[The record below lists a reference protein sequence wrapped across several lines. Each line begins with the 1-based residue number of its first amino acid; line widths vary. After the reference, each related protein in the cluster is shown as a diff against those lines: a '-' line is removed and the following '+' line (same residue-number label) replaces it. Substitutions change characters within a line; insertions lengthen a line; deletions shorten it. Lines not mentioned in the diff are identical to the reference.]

1 MSSGY
6 KIVLSGSKTAVSDFR
21 HSNWIGF
28 LGCIPSNY
36 PKMPYSREIMEN
48 IFFPTQSDDEGRLKF
63 APYSLR
69 KIEAALLEYGFTKD
83 EVIIADPRKLDRAIG
98 PETKAIG
105 LTVHDPLGYSAVS
118 QLNACLFR
126 LINWW
131 PAPSYTAAAF
141 GDIIKNPLLKKY
153 NSKLIIG
160 GPGIWQLEEHPE
172 MFKEWGIDCL
182 VSGEAE
188 SIAGPLFESAV
199 KGEAVLPERAASGK
213 PLRSDKVPIIRGPST
228 GGVVEITRGCGRGCQ
243 FCTPD
248 LLFFGSIPKENI
260 LKEVEIEVRHG
271 IRRIELHSEDAL
283 FYGRKLGSFEVN
295 HEAIVDLFTSVKKFP
310 GVRQVATDFFAC
322 STIKS
327 APKTVK
333 AMSEIMELDKKHPGY
348 VETGLE
354 TVSPRLVQ
362 NIMPGKVKPY
372 TIEEW
377 PDVIDDALGILDDNH
392 WFTVASMMTGLP
404 KETEQDVIRSIEF
417 IDRIKH
423 HNVFVWVFPLMPL
436 RAMLKNAAKWAPEYT
451 PLRQELILKATRH
464 SISLI
469 NREAPRILKVLP
481 VWARPP
487 ALLALKYVTG
497 MTLHFFK
504 GADEAIARH
513 EDRLNLYK
521 DLQYAHNKEGEAVM
535 HVSSVVNELVKIGG
549 GSTTLLPEEEQNLLQ
564 GS

>member
-1 MSSGY
+1 
-6 KIVLSGSKTAVSDFR
+6 
-21 HSNWIGF
+21 
-28 LGCIPSNY
+28 
-36 PKMPYSREIMEN
+36 MES
-48 IFFPTQSDDEGRLKF
+48 IFFPTKSDDEGRLIF

-69 KIEAALLEYGFTKD
+69 KIEAALLEYGFTED
-83 EVIIADPRKLDRAIG
+83 EVIIADPRKLDRVIG

-126 LINWW
+126 FINWK
-131 PAPSYTAAAF
+131 PAMSYTAAAF
-141 GDIIKNPLLKKY
+141 DDIIKNPVLKKY

-172 MFKEWGIDCL
+172 IFRKLGIDCL

-188 SIAGPLFESAV
+188 SVIGPLFESALNC
-199 KGEAVLPERAASGK
+199 EILPEKTASSK
-213 PLRSDKVPIIRGPST
+213 PLRSDKVPSMRGPST
-228 GGVVEITRGCGRGCQ
+228 GGIVEITRGCGRGCQ

-260 LKEVEIEVRHG
+260 LKEVEMEVKHG

-295 HEAIVDLFTSVKKFP
+295 HDAIVDLFASVKKFP
-310 GVRQVATDFFAC
+310 GVREVATDFFAC
-322 STIKS
+322 SSVKS

-333 AMSEIMELDKKHPGY
+333 LMSEIMELDEKHPGY

-354 TVSPRLVQ
+354 TVSRQLVQ

-372 TIEEW
+372 AIEEW

-436 RAMLKNAAKWAPEYT
+436 RAMRKNAAKWAPEYT
-451 PLRQELILKATRH
+451 PLRQNLILKATRH
-464 SISLI
+464 SLSLI
-469 NREAPRILKVLP
+469 NREAPRILKILP
-481 VWARPP
+481 AWVRTP

-504 GADEAIARH
+504 ETDEAIALC

-521 DLQYAHNKEGEAVM
+521 NLQYAYDEQGEDIM
-535 HVSSVVNELVKIGG
+535 RVSSVVNELVKVPGA
-549 GSTTLLPEEEQNLLQ
+549 LPEQQ
-564 GS
+564 

>member
-1 MSSGY
+1 MPAGY

-21 HSNWIGF
+21 HSSWIGF

-36 PKMPYSREIMEN
+36 PKMPCGREIVESV
-48 IFFPTQSDDEGRLKF
+48 FFPTRSDDEGRLKF
-63 APYSLR
+63 APYPLR
-69 KIEAALLEYGFTKD
+69 KIEAALLEYGFTED

-98 PETKAIG
+98 PDTRIVG
-105 LTVHDPLGYSAVS
+105 LTVHDPMGYSAVS

-126 LINWW
+126 LIGWW
-131 PAPSYTAAAF
+131 PAPSYTAAVF
-141 GDIIKNPLLKKY
+141 DEIIRNPLLKKY

-172 MFKEWGIDCL
+172 MFREWGIDCL

-188 SIAGPLFESAV
+188 SIVGPLFESV
-199 KGEAVLPERAASGK
+199 LKGEPLPERASSSR
-213 PLRSDKVPIIRGPST
+213 PMRSDKVPLIKGPST
-228 GGVVEITRGCGRGCQ
+228 GGIVEITRGCGRGCQ

-260 LKEVEIEVRHG
+260 LKEVEIQVRHG
-271 IRRIELHSEDAL
+271 LSRIELHSEDAL
-283 FYGRKLGSFEVN
+283 FYGRKPGNFEVN
-295 HEAIVDLFTSVKKFP
+295 HDAVVDLFTSVKKFP
-310 GVRQVATDFFAC
+310 GVKQVATDFFAC
-322 STIKS
+322 STVKS

-333 AMSEIMELDKKHPGY
+333 AISEIMGLDRKNPGY

-372 TIEEW
+372 SIEQW

-404 KETEQDVIRSIEF
+404 KETENDVIRSIEF

-469 NREAPRILKVLP
+469 NREAPRILKVIP
-481 VWARPP
+481 VWARPS
-487 ALLALKYVTG
+487 ALLALK
-497 MTLHFFK
+497 
-504 GADEAIARH
+504 
-513 EDRLNLYK
+513 
-521 DLQYAHNKEGEAVM
+521 
-535 HVSSVVNELVKIGG
+535 
-549 GSTTLLPEEEQNLLQ
+549 
-564 GS
+564 

>member
-1 MSSGY
+1 MPAGY

-21 HSNWIGF
+21 HSSWIGF

-36 PKMPYSREIMEN
+36 PKMPCGREIVESV
-48 IFFPTQSDDEGRLKF
+48 FFPTRSDDEGRLKF
-63 APYSLR
+63 APYPLR
-69 KIEAALLEYGFTKD
+69 KIEAALLEYGFTED

-98 PETKAIG
+98 PDTRIVG
-105 LTVHDPLGYSAVS
+105 LTVHDPMGYSAVS

-126 LINWW
+126 LIGWW
-131 PAPSYTAAAF
+131 PAPSYTAAVF
-141 GDIIKNPLLKKY
+141 DEIIRNPLLKKY

-172 MFKEWGIDCL
+172 MFREWGIDCL

-188 SIAGPLFESAV
+188 SIVGPLFESV
-199 KGEAVLPERAASGK
+199 LKGEPLPERASSSR
-213 PLRSDKVPIIRGPST
+213 PMRSDKVPLIKGPST
-228 GGVVEITRGCGRGCQ
+228 GGIVEITRGCGRGCQ

-260 LKEVEIEVRHG
+260 LKEVEIQVRHG
-271 IRRIELHSEDAL
+271 LSRIELHSEDAL
-283 FYGRKLGSFEVN
+283 FYGRKPGNFEVN
-295 HEAIVDLFTSVKKFP
+295 HDAVVDLFTSVKKFP
-310 GVRQVATDFFAC
+310 GVKQVATDFFAC
-322 STIKS
+322 STVKS

-333 AMSEIMELDKKHPGY
+333 AISEIMGLDRKNPGY

-372 TIEEW
+372 SIEQW

-404 KETEQDVIRSIEF
+404 KETENDVIRSIEF

-469 NREAPRILKVLP
+469 NREAPRILKVIP
-481 VWARPP
+481 VWARPS

-504 GADEAIARH
+504 QADQAIVRRD
-513 EDRLNLYK
+513 DRLKLYR
-521 DLQYAHNKEGEAVM
+521 DLQHAHNPEGEAVM
-535 HVSSVVNELVKIGG
+535 HVSSVVNDLIKIS
-549 GSTTLLPEEEQNLLQ
+549 GSMPE
-564 GS
+564 

>member
-1 MSSGY
+1 
-6 KIVLSGSKTAVSDFR
+6 
-21 HSNWIGF
+21 
-28 LGCIPSNY
+28 
-36 PKMPYSREIMEN
+36 MPYSRKMMESV
-48 IFFPTQSDDEGRLKF
+48 FFPTQSDDEGRLKF

-69 KIEAALLEYGFTKD
+69 KIEAALLEYGFTSD
-83 EVIIADPRKLDRAIG
+83 EVIVADPRKLDRAIG
-98 PETKAIG
+98 PDTKVVG
-105 LTVHDPLGYSAVS
+105 LTVHDPMGYSAVS

-141 GDIIKNPLLKKY
+141 HEIIKNPILKKY

-172 MFKEWGIDCL
+172 ISKEWGIDCL

-188 SIAGPLFESAV
+188 SIVGPLFESAV
-199 KGEAVLPERAASGK
+199 KGETLPERAASNR
-213 PLRSDKVPIIRGPST
+213 PMRSDNVPLIRRPST
-228 GGVVEITRGCGRGCQ
+228 GGIVEITRGCGRGCQ

-260 LKEVEIEVRHG
+260 MKEVEIEVEHG
-271 IRRIELHSEDAL
+271 IRRIDLHSEDAL

-295 HEAIVDLFTSVKKFP
+295 HDAIVDLFTSVKKFP
-310 GVRQVATDFFAC
+310 GVKEVATDFVAC
-322 STIKS
+322 STVKS

-333 AMSEIMELDKKHPGY
+333 AMSEIMELDRNHPGY
-348 VETGLE
+348 IETGLE

-372 TIEEW
+372 TVEQW
-377 PDVIDDALGILDDNH
+377 PDVIDDALGILDDDH

-417 IDRIKH
+417 VDRIKH

-436 RAMLKNAAKWAPEYT
+436 RAMLKNAAKWVPEYT
-451 PLRQELILKATRH
+451 PLRQELLLKATRH
-464 SISLI
+464 SIDLI

-481 VWARPP
+481 AWTRPA

-497 MTLHFFK
+497 MTLNFFK
-504 GADEAIARH
+504 SADEAIARH

-521 DLQYAHNKEGEAVM
+521 DLQHAYNGEGEAVM
-535 HVSSVVNELVKIGG
+535 HVSSVVNELVKIGR
-549 GSTTLLPEEEQNLLQ
+549 STPEQ
-564 GS
+564 

>member
-1 MSSGY
+1 MPAGY

-21 HSNWIGF
+21 HSSWIGF

-36 PKMPYSREIMEN
+36 PKMPCGREIVESV
-48 IFFPTQSDDEGRLKF
+48 FFPTRSDDEGRLKF
-63 APYSLR
+63 APYPLR
-69 KIEAALLEYGFTKD
+69 KIEAALLEYGFTED

-98 PETKAIG
+98 PDTRIVG
-105 LTVHDPLGYSAVS
+105 LTVHDPMGYSAVS

-126 LINWW
+126 LIGWW
-131 PAPSYTAAAF
+131 PAPSYTAAVF
-141 GDIIKNPLLKKY
+141 DEIIRNPLLKKY

-172 MFKEWGIDCL
+172 MFREWGIDCL

-188 SIAGPLFESAV
+188 SIVGPLFESV
-199 KGEAVLPERAASGK
+199 LKGEPLPERASSSR
-213 PLRSDKVPIIRGPST
+213 PMRSDKVPLIKGPST
-228 GGVVEITRGCGRGCQ
+228 GGIVEITRGCGRGCQ

-260 LKEVEIEVRHG
+260 LKEVEIQVRHG
-271 IRRIELHSEDAL
+271 LSRIELHSEDAL
-283 FYGRKLGSFEVN
+283 FYGRKPGNFEVN
-295 HEAIVDLFTSVKKFP
+295 HDAVVDLFTSVKKFP
-310 GVRQVATDFFAC
+310 GVKQVATDFFAC
-322 STIKS
+322 STVKS

-333 AMSEIMELDKKHPGY
+333 AISEIMGLDRKNPGY

-372 TIEEW
+372 SIEQW

-404 KETEQDVIRSIEF
+404 KETENDVIRSIEF

-469 NREAPRILKVLP
+469 NREAPRILKVIP
-481 VWARPP
+481 VWARPS

-504 GADEAIARH
+504 QADQAIVRRD
-513 EDRLNLYK
+513 DRLKLYK
-521 DLQYAHNKEGEAVM
+521 DLQHAHNPEGEAVM
-535 HVSSVVNELVKIGG
+535 HVSSVVNDLIKIS
-549 GSTTLLPEEEQNLLQ
+549 GSMPE
-564 GS
+564 

>member
-1 MSSGY
+1 LASGY
-6 KIVLSGSKTAVSDFR
+6 RIVLSGSKTAVSYFR
-21 HSNWIGF
+21 HSSWIGF

-36 PKMPYSREIMEN
+36 PKVPCSKELMEN
-48 IFFPTQSDDEGRLKF
+48 VFFPTKSNDQGQLIF

-69 KIEAALLEYGFTKD
+69 KIEAALLEYGFSED

-126 LINWW
+126 LINWR
-131 PAPSYTAAAF
+131 PTMSYTAAAF
-141 GDIIKNPLLKKY
+141 DDIIKNPVLHKY

-172 MFKEWGIDCL
+172 MFREWGIDCL
-182 VSGEAE
+182 VYGEAE
-188 SIAGPLFESAV
+188 SVAGPLFENAL
-199 KGEAVLPERAASGK
+199 KGETLPQRTASDK
-213 PLRSDKVPIIRGPST
+213 PLRSEKVPLIRGPST
-228 GGVVEITRGCGRGCQ
+228 CGIVEITRGCGRGCQ

-260 LKEVEIEVRHG
+260 LKEVETEIKYG

-295 HEAIVDLFTSVKKFP
+295 HGAIVDLFASVKRFP
-310 GVRQVATDFFAC
+310 GVREVTTDFFAC
-322 STIKS
+322 STVKS

-333 AMSEIMELDKKHPGY
+333 SMSEIMELDEKHPGY

-354 TVSPRLVQ
+354 TVSSRLVQ

-372 TIEEW
+372 SVEEW

-417 IDRIKH
+417 IDKIRH
-423 HNVFVWVFPLMPL
+423 HNVFIWVFPLMPL
-436 RAMLKNAAKWAPEYT
+436 RAMRKNAAKWAPEYT
-451 PLRQELILKATRH
+451 PLRQDLILKATRH
-464 SISLI
+464 SLSLI
-469 NREAPRILKVLP
+469 NREAARILKVLP
-481 VWARPP
+481 AWARGP
-487 ALLALKYVTG
+487 AVFALKYITG

-504 GADEAIARH
+504 GTDEAIARQ

-521 DLQYAHNKEGEAVM
+521 HLQYSYNDQGEDIM
-535 HVSSVVNELVKIGG
+535 NISSVMNELVKVAV
-549 GSTTLLPEEEQNLLQ
+549 TLPEEQ
-564 GS
+564 

>member
-1 MSSGY
+1 
-6 KIVLSGSKTAVSDFR
+6 
-21 HSNWIGF
+21 
-28 LGCIPSNY
+28 
-36 PKMPYSREIMEN
+36 MES
-48 IFFPTQSDDEGRLKF
+48 IFFPTKSDDQGRLIF

-69 KIEAALLEYGFTKD
+69 KIEVALLEYGFTED
-83 EVIIADPRKLDRAIG
+83 EVIIADPRKLDRIIG

-118 QLNACLFR
+118 QLNTCLFR
-126 LINWW
+126 LINWK
-131 PAPSYTAAAF
+131 PAMSYTAAAF
-141 GDIIKNPLLKKY
+141 DDIIKNPVLKKY

-172 MFKEWGIDCL
+172 MVREWGIECL

-188 SIAGPLFESAV
+188 SVVGPLFESAL
-199 KGEAVLPERAASGK
+199 KGETLSERIASSK
-213 PLRSDKVPIIRGPST
+213 PLRSDKIPIIRGPST
-228 GGVVEITRGCGRGCQ
+228 GGIVEITRGCGRGCQ

-260 LKEVEIEVRHG
+260 LKEVEMEVKHG

-295 HEAIVDLFTSVKKFP
+295 HDAIVDLFESVKKFP
-310 GVRQVATDFFAC
+310 GVKEVTTDFFAC
-322 STIKS
+322 STVKS

-333 AMSEIMELDKKHPGY
+333 SMSEIMELDEKHPGY

-354 TVSPRLVQ
+354 TVSPLLVQ

-372 TIEEW
+372 AIEEW

-404 KETEQDVIRSIEF
+404 KETEQDVVRSIEF

-436 RAMLKNAAKWAPEYT
+436 RAMRKNAAKWAPEYT
-451 PLRQELILKATRH
+451 PLRQNLILNATRH
-464 SISLI
+464 SLSLI
-469 NREAPRILKVLP
+469 NREAPRILKILP
-481 VWARPP
+481 AWARAP

-504 GADEAIARH
+504 GTDEAIARR

-521 DLQYAHNKEGEAVM
+521 NLQFAYDEQGEDIM
-535 HVSSVVNELVKIGG
+535 HVSSVVNELVKVGG
-549 GSTTLLPEEEQNLLQ
+549 ALPEQQ
-564 GS
+564 

>member
-1 MSSGY
+1 LASGY
-6 KIVLSGSKTAVSDFR
+6 KIVLSGSKTAVSYFR
-21 HSNWIGF
+21 HSIWIGF

-36 PKMPYSREIMEN
+36 PKVPYSKELMEN
-48 IFFPTQSDDEGRLKF
+48 IFFPTKSDDQGRLLF

-69 KIEAALLEYGFTKD
+69 KIEAALLEYGFSEN

-126 LINWW
+126 LINWR
-131 PAPSYTAAAF
+131 PAMSYTAAAF
-141 GDIIKNPLLKKY
+141 DDIIKNPVLKKY

-172 MFKEWGIDCL
+172 MFMEWGIDCL

-188 SIAGPLFESAV
+188 SVAGPLFESAL
-199 KGEAVLPERAASGK
+199 KGETLPQRTASNK
-213 PLRSDKVPIIRGPST
+213 PLRSEKVPIIRGPST
-228 GGVVEITRGCGRGCQ
+228 GGIVEITRGCGRGCQ

-260 LKEVEIEVRHG
+260 LKEVEIEIKYG
-271 IRRIELHSEDAL
+271 IRRVELHSEDAL

-295 HEAIVDLFTSVKKFP
+295 HDAIVDLFRSVKRFP
-310 GVRQVATDFFAC
+310 GVREVATDFFAC
-322 STIKS
+322 STVKS

-333 AMSEIMELDKKHPGY
+333 SMSEIMELDEKHPGY

-354 TVSPRLVQ
+354 TVSSRLVQ

-372 TIEEW
+372 NVEEW

-404 KETEQDVIRSIEF
+404 EETEQDVIRSIEF
-417 IDRIKH
+417 IDKIRH
-423 HNVFVWVFPLMPL
+423 HNVFIWVFPLMPL
-436 RAMLKNAAKWAPEYT
+436 RAMRKNAAKWAPEYT
-451 PLRQELILKATRH
+451 PLRQDLILKATRH
-464 SISLI
+464 SLSLI
-469 NREAPRILKVLP
+469 NREASRILRILP
-481 VWARPP
+481 AWTRGP
-487 ALLALKYVTG
+487 AMLALKYITG

-504 GADEAIARH
+504 GTDEAIARQ
-513 EDRLNLYK
+513 EDRLNLYRH
-521 DLQYAHNKEGEAVM
+521 LQYSYDDQGEDIM
-535 HVSSVVNELVKIGG
+535 HISSVMNDLVKVADA
-549 GSTTLLPEEEQNLLQ
+549 LPEEQ
-564 GS
+564 

>member
-1 MSSGY
+1 MPAGY
-6 KIVLSGSKTAVSDFR
+6 KVVLSGSSTAVSDFR
-21 HSNWIGF
+21 HSSWIGF

-36 PKMPYSREIMEN
+36 PKMPYGRKIMESV
-48 IFFPTQSDDEGRLKF
+48 FFPTRSDDEGRLKF
-63 APYSLR
+63 APYPLR
-69 KIEAALLEYGFTKD
+69 KIEAALLEYGFTED
-83 EVIIADPRKLDRAIG
+83 EVIIADPRKLDRVIG
-98 PETKAIG
+98 PDTKIIG
-105 LTVHDPLGYSAVS
+105 LTVHDPMGYSAVS

-126 LINWW
+126 LIGWW

-141 GDIIKNPLLKKY
+141 ADIIGNPLLKKY

-172 MFKEWGIDCL
+172 MLKEWGVDCL

-188 SIAGPLFESAV
+188 SIVGPLFESAL
-199 KGEAVLPERAASGK
+199 KGESLPERTSSSR
-213 PLRSDKVPIIRGPST
+213 PMRSDRVPLIKGPST
-228 GGVVEITRGCGRGCQ
+228 GGIVEITRGCGRGCQ

-260 LKEVEIEVRHG
+260 LKEVEMQVMHG
-271 IRRIELHSEDAL
+271 LRRIELHSEDAL

-295 HEAIVDLFTSVKKFP
+295 HDAVVDLFSSVKKFP
-310 GVRQVATDFFAC
+310 GVKQVVTDFFAC
-322 STIKS
+322 STVKS

-333 AMSEIMELDKKHPGY
+333 AISEIMGLDKKNPGY
-348 VETGLE
+348 IETGLE
-354 TVSPRLVQ
+354 TISPRLVQ

-372 TIEEW
+372 SIEQW

-404 KETEQDVIRSIEF
+404 KETEHDVIRSIEF

-464 SISLI
+464 SINLI

-481 VWARPP
+481 VWARPS

-497 MTLHFFK
+497 MTLHFFRQ
-504 GADEAIARH
+504 ADEAIAQH
-513 EDRLNLYK
+513 EDRLKLYK
-521 DLQYAHNKEGEAVM
+521 DLQQAHNSEGEAVM
-535 HVSSVVNELVKIGG
+535 HVSSVVNDLIKIS
-549 GSTTLLPEEEQNLLQ
+549 GSMPE
-564 GS
+564 